1 MNGRDKDQQQES
13 LRNRTEGRVGS
24 SRNKLKKDW
33 IGRRILLMTFMEVLG
48 EVKRGGKRGEDPAR
62 SGQQSELFPT
72 SIVTQLGDEACF
84 EPTDETVAL

>member
-33 IGRRILLMTFMEVLG
+33 IGRRILRMTFMEVLG
-48 EVKRGGKRGEDPAR
+48 EVERGGKRGEDPAR